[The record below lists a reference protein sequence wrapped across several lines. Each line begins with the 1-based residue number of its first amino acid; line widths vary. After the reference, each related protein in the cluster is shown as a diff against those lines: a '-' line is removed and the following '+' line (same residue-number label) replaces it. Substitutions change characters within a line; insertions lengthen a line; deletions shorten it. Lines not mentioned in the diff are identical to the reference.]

1 MVKLFASILIWL
13 SVIQQVVL
21 NNYDQCGET
30 IRSTALVFRG
40 NKTERGEFP
49 FLCALY
55 NIESNSIFCGGS
67 IITSKHV
74 LTGRKSCWNKHR
86 LICVRMWFSAAH
98 CLRQKYSYEAMSE
111 TDLLVQ
117 LGRYNL
123 KAVFE
128 RGSLLEQV
136 SHLDIHPQWK
146 SSTDN
151 YDADVA
157 ILTLA
162 REITFTMFIRTICFP
177 SENDVEFLASG
188 ITGTIVSEN
197 SRDISSSKCCFIDLF
212 HNRLDGGSQRTPM

>member
-1 MVKLFASILIWL
+1 
-13 SVIQQVVL
+13 
-21 NNYDQCGET
+21 
-30 IRSTALVFRG
+30 
-40 NKTERGEFP
+40 
-49 FLCALY
+49 
-55 NIESNSIFCGGS
+55 
-67 IITSKHV
+67 
-74 LTGRKSCWNKHR
+74 
-86 LICVRMWFSAAH
+86 
-98 CLRQKYSYEAMSE
+98 MSE

-177 SENDVEFLASG
+177 SENDVEFLVSG

-197 SRDISSSKCCFIDLF
+197 SRDISSSKRCFIDSF
-212 HNRLDGGSQRTPM
+212 HNRLDGGSQRAPMWLKIFQIKQK